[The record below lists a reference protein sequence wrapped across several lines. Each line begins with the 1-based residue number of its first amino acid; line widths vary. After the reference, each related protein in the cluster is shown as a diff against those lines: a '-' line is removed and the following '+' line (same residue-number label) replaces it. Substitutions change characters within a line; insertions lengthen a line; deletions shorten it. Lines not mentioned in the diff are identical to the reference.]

1 MVQSESEGHPSSVVD
16 THTGHE
22 HHHGEPLFVFMLRE
36 GEIDGL
42 RLTLAQIVDDTKAH
56 LVVICLVLL
65 DVMTVLVE
73 VRKKSYI

>member
-1 MVQSESEGHPSSVVD
+1 MVQRASVVD
-16 THTGHE
+16 THAEHE
-22 HHHGEPLFVFMLRE
+22 HHHGEPLFVFMLRV

-73 VRKKSYI
+73 VRKTLYV